1 MAVPNGNTGIPD
13 LAQAF
18 KDLERGEQT
27 ADAME
32 KHLSAVER
40 KINQLLAKAEQ
51 DEQSLKTKPVQS
63 TDSSSSTEEK
73 DTA

>member
-1 MAVPNGNTGIPD
+1 M

-18 KDLERGEQT
+18 KDLARGEQT

-32 KHLSAVER
+32 KHLNVIEK
-40 KINQLLAKAEQ
+40 KIEELLAKAEEEERRLNSRSGS
-51 DEQSLKTKPVQS
+51 DSKQSLRTS
-63 TDSSSSTEEK
+63 HTNGAG